1 MNNFR
6 ILIVLGRKGKVISKR
21 NTKHSISNIELLP
34 FPFLMDISYCE
45 EVRGVLGGGGVGW
58 FVWRVLGPTAQP
70 LCSSTHCQQK
80 LVTGT
85 LCLLIII
92 FISSHHVIR
101 VQFQGV
107 HKLGL
112 AFCEF

>member
-45 EVRGVLGGGGVGW
+45 EVRGVLGGGVWVGLCGEFW
-58 FVWRVLGPTAQP
+58 GPRPNPFAPVLIA
-70 LCSSTHCQQK
+70 S
-80 LVTGT
+80 
-85 LCLLIII
+85 
-92 FISSHHVIR
+92 R
-101 VQFQGV
+101 NW
-107 HKLGL
+107 
-112 AFCEF
+112 